1 MQNYKNHRRLNPIH
15 HFVLTPITM
24 VIFVWSIVNAFQDDQ
39 SLAHTI
45 YFTLTATI
53 LLILGLLARS
63 YGLRNQDRII
73 RVEVRLRYF
82 ELTGTSFSSKE
93 KQLRL
98 GQIIALRFASDE
110 ELIGLMDRAINENLS
125 GTDIKKAIQ
134 NWQGDTIRV

>member
-24 VIFVWSIVNAFQDDQ
+24 VIFVWSIINAFQDDQ
-39 SLAHTI
+39 SLAHKI

-73 RVEVRLRYF
+73 RVEMRLRYF
-82 ELTGTSFSSKE
+82 EITSTSFSSKE

>member
-1 MQNYKNHRRLNPIH
+1 MQNYKNHRRLNPMH
-15 HFVLTPITM
+15 HFILTPITA
-24 VIFVWSIVNAFQDDQ
+24 VIFVWSIINALQDGQ
-39 SLAHTI
+39 PLAQKI

-53 LLILGLLARS
+53 LLILGLLSRS

-73 RVEVRLRYF
+73 RVEMRLRYF

-110 ELIGLMDRAINENLS
+110 ELIELIDRAISEKLS
-125 GTDIKKAIQ
+125 GTDIKKAVT
-134 NWQGDTIRV
+134 NWQGDNLRV

>member
-1 MQNYKNHRRLNPIH
+1 MQNYKNHSRLNPVH
-15 HFVLTPITM
+15 HFILTPITA
-24 VIFVWSIVNAFQDDQ
+24 VIFVWSIINVFQDDQ
-39 SLAHTI
+39 SLAHKI
-45 YFTLTATI
+45 YFTLTAVI

-73 RVEVRLRYF
+73 RVEMRLRYF

-110 ELIGLMDRAINENLS
+110 ELIGLMDRAIIENLS
-125 GTDIKKAIQ
+125 GTAIKKAIQ
-134 NWQGDTIRV
+134 NWQGDTLRV

>member
-1 MQNYKNHRRLNPIH
+1 MQNYKNHSRLNPVH
-15 HFVLTPITM
+15 HFILTPITA
-24 VIFVWSIVNAFQDDQ
+24 VIFVWSIINVFQDDQ
-39 SLAHTI
+39 SLAYKI
-45 YFTLTATI
+45 YFTLTAVI

-73 RVEVRLRYF
+73 RVEMRLRYF

-110 ELIGLMDRAINENLS
+110 ELIGLMDRAISENLS
-125 GTDIKKAIQ
+125 GTAIKKAIQ
-134 NWQGDTIRV
+134 NWQGDTLRV

>member
-1 MQNYKNHRRLNPIH
+1 
-15 HFVLTPITM
+15 M

-73 RVEVRLRYF
+73 RVEMRLRYF
-82 ELTGTSFSSKE
+82 EITSTSFSSKE

>member
-1 MQNYKNHRRLNPIH
+1 MQNYKNHSRLNPVH
-15 HFVLTPITM
+15 HFILTPITA
-24 VIFVWSIVNAFQDDQ
+24 VIFVWSIINVFQDDQ
-39 SLAHTI
+39 SLAHKI
-45 YFTLTATI
+45 YFTLTAVI

-73 RVEVRLRYF
+73 RVEMRLRYF

-110 ELIGLMDRAINENLS
+110 ELIGLMDRAIIENLF
-125 GTDIKKAIQ
+125 GTAIKKAIQ
-134 NWQGDTIRV
+134 NWQGDTLRV

>member
-1 MQNYKNHRRLNPIH
+1 MQNYKNHRRLNPVH
-15 HFVLTPITM
+15 HFILTPITA
-24 VIFVWSIVNAFQDDQ
+24 VIFVWSIINAFQDDQ
-39 SLAHTI
+39 SLAHKI

-73 RVEVRLRYF
+73 RVEMRLRYF

-110 ELIGLMDRAINENLS
+110 ELQELIDRAISQNLS

-134 NWQGDTIRV
+134 NWQGDTLRV

>member
-1 MQNYKNHRRLNPIH
+1 MQNYKNHSRLNPVH
-15 HFVLTPITM
+15 HFILTPITA
-24 VIFVWSIVNAFQDDQ
+24 VIFIWSIINVFQDDQ
-39 SLAHTI
+39 SLAHKI
-45 YFTLTATI
+45 YFTLTAVI

-73 RVEVRLRYF
+73 RVEMRLRYF

-110 ELIGLMDRAINENLS
+110 ELIGLMDRAISENLS
-125 GTDIKKAIQ
+125 GTAIKKAIQ
-134 NWQGDTIRV
+134 NWQGDTLRV

>member
-1 MQNYKNHRRLNPIH
+1 MQNYKNHSRLNPVH
-15 HFVLTPITM
+15 HFILTPITA
-24 VIFVWSIVNAFQDDQ
+24 VIFVWSIINVFQDDQ
-39 SLAHTI
+39 SLAHKI
-45 YFTLTATI
+45 YFTLTAVI

-73 RVEVRLRYF
+73 RVEMRLRYF

-110 ELIGLMDRAINENLS
+110 ELIGLMDRAISENLS
-125 GTDIKKAIQ
+125 GTAIKKAIQ
-134 NWQGDTIRV
+134 NWQGDTLRV

>member
-24 VIFVWSIVNAFQDDQ
+24 VIFVWSIINAFQDDQ
-39 SLAHTI
+39 SLAHKI

-73 RVEVRLRYF
+73 RVEMRLRYF
-82 ELTGTSFSSKE
+82 EITSTSFSSKE

-125 GTDIKKAIQ
+125 GTEIKKAIT

>member
-1 MQNYKNHRRLNPIH
+1 MQNYKNHRRLNPVH
-15 HFVLTPITM
+15 HFILTPITA
-24 VIFVWSIVNAFQDDQ
+24 VIFVWSIINAFQDDQ
-39 SLAHTI
+39 SLAHKI

-73 RVEVRLRYF
+73 RVEMRLRYF

-110 ELIGLMDRAINENLS
+110 ELQELIDRAISQNLS
-125 GTDIKKAIQ
+125 GTDIKKSIH
-134 NWQGDTIRV
+134 NWQGDTLRV

>member
-24 VIFVWSIVNAFQDDQ
+24 VIFVWSIINAFQDDQ

-73 RVEVRLRYF
+73 RVEMRLRYF

>member
-1 MQNYKNHRRLNPIH
+1 MQSYKNHRRLNPVH
-15 HFVLTPITM
+15 HFILTPITL
-24 VIFVWSIVNAFQDDQ
+24 VIFVWSIINVFQDDQ
-39 SLAHTI
+39 SLAHKI

-73 RVEVRLRYF
+73 RIEMRLRYF
-82 ELTGTSFSSKE
+82 ELTGSSFSSKE

-110 ELIGLMDRAINENLS
+110 ELLGLMDRTISENLS
-125 GTDIKKAIQ
+125 GTEIKKAIKS
-134 NWQGDTIRV
+134 WQADNMRV

>member
-24 VIFVWSIVNAFQDDQ
+24 VIFVWSIINAFQDDQ
-39 SLAHTI
+39 SLAHKI

-73 RVEVRLRYF
+73 RVEMRLRYF